1 MNYVSDYIW
10 DRSGIMQEKV
20 LIAHINEE
28 NQIQTLKE
36 HSENTAWL
44 CETFLNNTGLRNI
57 GRLCGLVHDL
67 AKSKSAFQNYIK
79 FDEVKKIDHSTGG
92 GLYLSEIKEE
102 FIQTNE
108 KSKSVAK
115 MTTQLLMM
123 SVFCHHS
130 GLKNVISYTGE
141 FDYGKRLNCDK
152 NKIDYDESIE
162 NFNKYCI
169 SEENIK
175 SLYTLS
181 VKEIVCFLNQIQTFS
196 KCRSDS
202 DFYFGLLQ
210 RLIFSTLIDADK
222 YDTYCFFSNIT
233 PQCEI
238 NRNST
243 WKILCQRLEDHLV
256 TLHSESEINRLRNKI
271 SDECRSSATG
281 KSGVYRLLAPTG
293 SGKTMASLRFALHHA
308 IKNKKIRH
316 IYYVIPYLSI
326 LTQNA
331 KTLRDILQEKN
342 EDIILEHYSDIV
354 FDDEE
359 NEKHHKFLTERADNA
374 MIVTSYVQLLNTL
387 FDGSKQS
394 ARRMHQLTDSIIIF
408 DEIQSLPVSCTSLFN
423 SAMNFLANTCNSTIV
438 LCSATQPVLSKVKK
452 PIELH
457 ADILKDSEYY
467 LEKFRRTKIIDKTN
481 KAMSIQEIATFAI
494 DKLTDVDSEL
504 LVMNTKKEVSELY
517 REIKN
522 NVESVVKVFYLS
534 TNLCPAHKADVIR
547 DIYEVLKNSTSDN
560 HIKVICVTTPLIEA
574 GVDLDFHMVVR
585 ACSGLDNILQ
595 AAGRCNR
602 NGLREI
608 GYVYIIEVENENLNN
623 LKDTKIKK
631 TCTMSVLNNIR
642 KNPVDY
648 HNGDIL
654 SSEALNEY
662 YNIYYDKLKEL
673 QDYPYDEFGRKGDL
687 YDLLTANKHGKQAYE
702 EMEGSVNLKDYPL
715 KQAFQDAGR
724 IFKVIEEKTTAV
736 LVEYGEGI
744 QIISSLLSRN
754 IDYKEINIL
763 LKQAQ
768 RYSINLYENQI
779 RILGNDIQKIED
791 LDVWILKAKNYNSE
805 FCLNIDGEAEM
816 YAF

>member
-1 MNYVSDYIW
+1 MI
-10 DRSGIMQEKV
+10 
-20 LIAHINEE
+20 IAHTNKEGE
-28 NQIQTLKE
+28 MQTLKQ
-36 HSENTAWL
+36 HSEETACL
-44 CETFLNNTGLRNI
+44 CASFLYHTGLCDL
-57 GRLCGLVHDL
+57 GKLCGLLHDM
-67 AKSKSAFQNYIK
+67 AKSKKAFQEYIRGDDK
-79 FDEVKKIDHSTGG
+79 VKIDHSTGG
-92 GLYLSEIKEE
+92 GVYIDKCKNEFLS
-102 FIQTNE
+102 NY
-108 KSKSVAK
+108 KSAK
-115 MTTQLLMM
+115 AKITAQLIAQAI
-123 SVFCHHS
+123 FCHHS
-130 GLKNVISYTGE
+130 KLKNILSYTGE
-141 FDYGKRLNCDK
+141 LEYKKRLLTDK
-152 NKIDYDESIE
+152 NKIDYDESVMIYT
-162 NFNKYCI
+162 KYCVSTETI
-169 SEENIK
+169 HALFSSAVLEMAEVLHRIQAYTRSRSEI
-175 SLYTLS
+175 
-181 VKEIVCFLNQIQTFS
+181 
-196 KCRSDS
+196 
-202 DFYFGLLQ
+202 DFALGMLQ
-210 RLIFSTLIDADK
+210 RLVYSSLCDADK
-222 YDTYCFFSNIT
+222 YNTYCFST
-233 PQCEI
+233 HTTCEYETD
-238 NRNST
+238 RNAVWET
-243 WKILCQRLEDHLV
+243 LKERLETYLNSLQSD
-256 TLHSESEINRLRNKI
+256 SDINVIRCNI
-271 SDECRSSATG
+271 SKECKAAATG
-281 KSGVYRLLAPTG
+281 ESGIYRLLAPTG

-308 IKNKKIRH
+308 IKNKKIKH
-316 IYYVIPYLSI
+316 LYYVIPYLSI

-342 EDIILEHYSDIV
+342 EDLILEHYSDII
-354 FDDEE
+354 FDCDEE
-359 NEKHHKFLTERADNA
+359 EENHKFLTERADNA
-374 MIVTSYVQLLNTL
+374 IIITSYVQLLNTL

-608 GYVYIIEVENENLNN
+608 GYVYIVDVENENLKN

-702 EMEGSVNLKDYPL
+702 EMVGSVNLKDYPL

-754 IDYKEINIL
+754 IDYKEINIV

-805 FCLNIDGEAEM
+805 FGLNIDGEAEM